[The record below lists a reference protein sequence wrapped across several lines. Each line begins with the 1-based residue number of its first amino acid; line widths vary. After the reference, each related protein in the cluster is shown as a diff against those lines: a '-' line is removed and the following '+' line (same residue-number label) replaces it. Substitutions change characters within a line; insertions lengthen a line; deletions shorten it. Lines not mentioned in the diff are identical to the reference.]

1 MSSLNPD
8 IYYVC
13 GQNSFCNNITCYT
26 SENVLWNIL
35 QMANN
40 TLNIQGYKI
49 K

>member
-13 GQNSFCNNITCYT
+13 AQNSFCNNIAFSP
-26 SENVLWNIL
+26 SENVFWNIL
-35 QMANN
+35 QMPNN
-40 TLNIQGYKI
+40 ALNSQGYKI